1 VTHDELLELLGFL
14 SNVRNSE
21 YVADQMMQE
30 ECDKLIELVKKDI
43 DSKHFHLG
51 DI

>member
-1 VTHDELLELLGFL
+1 MTRDELHELLDFL
-14 SNVRNSE
+14 YNVRNSE
-21 YVADQMMQE
+21 YVADQMMQD

-43 DSKHFHLG
+43 ENTHYHLG